1 MLERLE
7 LRDVGPAPSIQIEP
21 APRLNVLAGDNGGGK
36 TLLLDIAWW
45 ALTGTWAGYP
55 AAPHRRDGARPALRW
70 VDRRPT
76 ESFAIEAS
84 FSFLEQQWQTLYS
97 SRAGAAHPTPVLY
110 ARADGGF
117 SVWDPQRT
125 LGQWPL
131 PAYSAFHFS
140 PQQIWDGL
148 AAEGDPPRS
157 ARCNGLLRDWT
168 TWQAEQGPTFG
179 TLTRV
184 LEALSEHSGAPL
196 RPGAATARM
205 SLHDPR
211 DIPTLDLPYGPV
223 PVLLAS
229 AGMKRII
236 SLAYLLVWTWRE
248 HVEAA
253 TLKGVAPS
261 SELVLL
267 VDVVEAHLHPHWQR
281 VLLPALLAVVREL
294 SPTLEVQLF
303 ATTHA
308 PLVLS
313 SLERRFDDACDALFH
328 LEIEGSE
335 VTVSRVPWALRGDV
349 SLWFTPGMLAPDER

>member
-7 LRDVGPAPSIQIEP
+7 LRDVGPAPAMRIEP
-21 APRLNVLAGDNGGGK
+21 APRLNVLAGDNGAGK

-45 ALTGTWAGYP
+45 ALSGTWAGYP

-76 ESFAIEAS
+76 ESYAIEAS

-97 SRAGAAHPTPVLY
+97 SRAGSERPTPVVY
-110 ARADGGF
+110 GRADGGF

-140 PQQIWDGL
+140 APQIWDGL
-148 AAEGDPPRS
+148 PGADGAV
-157 ARCNGLLRDWT
+157 RCNGLIRDWA
-168 TWQAEQGPTFG
+168 TWQAARGLAFE
-179 TLTRV
+179 TLVRV
-184 LEALSEHSGAPL
+184 LDGLSRHPGAPL

-205 SLHDPR
+205 SLQDPR
-211 DIPTLDLPYGPV
+211 DVPTLDMPYGAV

-229 AGMKRII
+229 TGMKRILA
-236 SLAYLLVWTWRE
+236 LAYLLVWTWRE

-253 TLKGVAPS
+253 ALKGVPPS
-261 SELVLL
+261 PSIVVLL
-267 VDVVEAHLHPHWQR
+267 DEVEAHLHPHWQR
-281 VLLPALLAVVREL
+281 VLLPALLAAVREL
-294 SPTLEVQLF
+294 SPALDVQLF

-328 LEIEGSE
+328 LELEGDE
-335 VTVSRVPWALRGDV
+335 VTLSKVPWALRGDV
-349 SLWFTPGMLAPDER
+349 SLWFTPGMLHPDGG